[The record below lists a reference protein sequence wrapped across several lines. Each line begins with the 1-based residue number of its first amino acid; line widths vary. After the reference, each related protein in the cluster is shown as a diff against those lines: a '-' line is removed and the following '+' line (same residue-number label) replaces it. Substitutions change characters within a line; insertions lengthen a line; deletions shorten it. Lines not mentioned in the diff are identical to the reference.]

1 MSSTF
6 HERQKAEAV
15 ARLHLMGLREEYIQD
30 FEQNGTIHV
39 SVEKGIEPTSLTD
52 DEKEMINRF
61 REELGITIYLAVRS
75 TFPNL
80 GVMDTLFFVHPFE
93 RRWPADID
101 HLKDGYE
108 QALTI
113 SYQDSNLLEYGL
125 TAFHSLPNGEI
136 IRER

>member
-6 HERQKAEAV
+6 HERQKAEAA
-15 ARLHLMGLREEYIQD
+15 ARLRLMGLREDIIRD

-39 SVEKGIEPTSLTD
+39 SVEKGIEHTCLTD
-52 DEKEMINRF
+52 DEKAMIDRF
-61 REELGITIYLAVRS
+61 QKELGITVYLAVRS

-80 GVMDTLFFVHPFE
+80 GVMDTLFLVHPFK

-101 HLKDGYE
+101 HLQDGYE
-108 QALTI
+108 QAVTI
-113 SYQDSNLLEYGL
+113 SYQGSALLEYGL
-125 TAFHSLPNGEI
+125 TAFRRMPDGEI